1 MKAVR
6 KLILAGLM
14 VMVFILCTACA
25 SKDEKYDDMIS
36 EGKSL
41 LRKEEY
47 DKAEEK
53 FDEAIKLLP
62 GEPNAY
68 LELYKLYVEL
78 EDYDL
83 AEDVLNEGLDAVEE
97 RSGKKKLEKKQEELK
112 TLILSGKGQDVIAIT
127 PSLTPELTPEPT
139 PDPSVIYYLDY
150 IDNSRKMTDLDEY
163 TTLLM
168 YLQVT
173 LTGADVYSHLSN
185 APDTAYISVI
195 ITPEGTMIDGVSEPQ
210 DTEPVS
216 DTDYG
221 AWLRWGLNT
230 TMPYWNTIHKRTKY
244 SVSGYNAEGV
254 TATEDH
260 YEIRVSL
267 GIGCKAYKTGLNP
280 ERIGSDE
287 QDDPG
292 LYGYIGYDY
301 ATPIPTEP
309 VTPTPDPNAEMTL
322 VLWDNATEISSNR
335 SAYNKALE
343 ELKRQYPKVT
353 IVEESYEYDYYKMKI
368 KAALAAN
375 EMPDIFMAYSGC
387 FLKDF
392 VEAGKVYS
400 LDDTLKQYIDS
411 GEISEVMLGNSTY
424 SGKCYGAPLA
434 YNFVGFYAN
443 MDLLEKAGWYEIPKT
458 RDELTEC
465 CEALLANGITPFDI
479 GGSEYWCVSEWIE
492 PIIEK
497 SLGQYTMKNI
507 MYQYDTWNNKIIAD
521 AIDLFQ
527 SMIEKGYFGKDAEKR
542 TNDEAKYNFM
552 NGRCAFYQNGTW
564 NSADIAYSGINVKIG
579 EFPVINSEYSQL
591 GELIG
596 GSSEV
601 LAVANTS
608 KNVEK
613 AAEIAVELSRMIS
626 NYQYLDGAGLS
637 PWRVYKDD
645 SYVIELT
652 REAQNLGFNATSF
665 MLFGDSA
672 MYMDDIGY
680 YIEYVSKIFDGS
692 INGENFITG
701 MSQDLR

>member
-1 MKAVR
+1 MKAAR
-6 KLILAGLM
+6 KLILAGLL
-14 VMVFILCTACA
+14 VMVLVICAACA
-25 SKDEKYDDMIS
+25 SKEEKYDDMIS

-41 LRKEEY
+41 LRKEDY
-47 DKAEEK
+47 DKAEKK

-83 AEDVLNEGLDAVEE
+83 AEDVLNEGLDAVED
-97 RSGKKKLEKKQEELK
+97 RSGKKKLEKKQDELK
-112 TLILSGKGQDVIAIT
+112 TLVLSGKGQDVITGT
-127 PSLTPELTPEPT
+127 PTPT
-139 PDPSVIYYLDY
+139 PDTYGIDYLDY
-150 IDNSRKMTDLDEY
+150 LDASRKSTDMENY
-163 TTLLM
+163 SSIIM
-168 YLQVT
+168 CLQVA
-173 LTGADVYSHLSN
+173 LADYDVYSHISN
-185 APDTAYISVI
+185 APDSAYISVVI
-195 ITPEGTMIDGVSEPQ
+195 NSEGTGIDGVSETM
-210 DTEPVS
+210 DTKPLS
-216 DTDYG
+216 DSDYG
-221 AWLRWGLNT
+221 AWLRWGIRNT
-230 TMPYWNTIHKRTKY
+230 LPEWNKIQKKSKY
-244 SVSGYNAEGV
+244 SVTGYNAAGV
-254 TATEDH
+254 IETEDY

-267 GIGCKAYKTGLNP
+267 GKNCTVYKTGLNP
-280 ERIGSDE
+280 GRIDNNE
-287 QDDPG
+287 EDNPG

-335 SAYNKALE
+335 FAYNKALE

-458 RDELTEC
+458 IDELTEC

-497 SLGQYTMKNI
+497 SIGQYTMRNI

-527 SMIEKGYFGKDAEKR
+527 SMIEKGYFGTDAEKR
-542 TNDEAKYNFM
+542 NNDEAKNNFM

-564 NSADIAYSGINVKIG
+564 NNADIAYSGINVKIG

-626 NYQYLDGAGLS
+626 NYQYLDSAGLS

-692 INGENFITG
+692 INGESFIAEL
-701 MSQDLR
+701 SEYLR

>member
-1 MKAVR
+1 MKAAR
-6 KLILAGLM
+6 KLILAGFL
-14 VMVFILCTACA
+14 VMVLVICAACA
-25 SKDEKYDDMIS
+25 SKEEKYDDMIS

-41 LRKEEY
+41 LRKEDY

-83 AEDVLNEGLDAVEE
+83 AEDVLNEGLDAVED
-97 RSGKKKLEKKQEELK
+97 RSGKKKLEKKQDELK
-112 TLILSGKGQDVIAIT
+112 TLSVSGKGQDVVTGT
-127 PSLTPELTPEPT
+127 PTPT
-139 PDPSVIYYLDY
+139 PDPSGIDYLDY
-150 IDNSRKMTDLDEY
+150 LDQSRKYTDLDNY

-173 LTGADVYSHLSN
+173 VLNNDVYSHISN
-185 APDTAYISVI
+185 APDSAYVRVV
-195 ITPEGTMIDGVSEPQ
+195 ITPDGTTIDGVSE
-210 DTEPVS
+210 TMEAEPLS

-221 AWLRWGLNT
+221 AWLRWGMQKN
-230 TMPYWNTIHKRTKY
+230 MPDWNTVNKISKY
-244 SVSGYNAEGV
+244 SVSGYNSAGLPD
-254 TATEDH
+254 TEDY

-267 GIGCKAYKTGLNP
+267 GIGCKACKTGLNP
-280 ERIGSDE
+280 ERIGSNE
-287 QDDPG
+287 QDNPD
-292 LYGYIGYDY
+292 DY
-301 ATPIPTEP
+301 EYLRKSEITPIPTEP

-335 SAYNKALE
+335 PAYNKALE

-353 IVEESYEYDYYKMKI
+353 IVEESYEYDYYKTKI

-458 RDELTEC
+458 IDELTEC

-497 SLGQYTMKNI
+497 SIGQYTMRNI

-527 SMIEKGYFGKDAEKR
+527 SMIEKGYFGTDTEKR
-542 TNDEAKYNFM
+542 NNDEAKNNFM

-692 INGENFITG
+692 INGESFIAEL
-701 MSQDLR
+701 SEYLR